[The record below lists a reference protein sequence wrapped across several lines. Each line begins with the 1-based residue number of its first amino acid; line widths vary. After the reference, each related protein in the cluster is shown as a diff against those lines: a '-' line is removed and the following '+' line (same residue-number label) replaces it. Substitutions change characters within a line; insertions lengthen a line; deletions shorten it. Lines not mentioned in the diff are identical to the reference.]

1 VERSVAQIKVDE
13 ARASDVDSVDLVAVT
28 NLLDDRRGKLARVLA
43 SRLGE
48 PHGNVARKVT
58 MRRIAGS
65 LNGALNREFADGIRQ
80 LRHACQGV
88 LKVLRDYELHF
99 SG

>member
-1 VERSVAQIKVDE
+1 
-13 ARASDVDSVDLVAVT
+13 
-28 NLLDDRRGKLARVLA
+28 
-43 SRLGE
+43 
-48 PHGNVARKVT
+48 
-58 MRRIAGS
+58 MRCITGS

-88 LKVLRDYELHF
+88 LKVLRDYELHV